1 MVEPMVSKLV
11 WLGIGPTVCQMLKGT
26 YDPPEGVD
34 DATRLLIEQFS
45 RSDKAKMDKR
55 P

>member
-1 MVEPMVSKLV
+1 MVNEVG
-11 WLGIGPTVCQMLKGT
+11 WLGIGTKVCQMLDGT

-34 DATRLLIEQFS
+34 DATRLLIEQF
-45 RSDKAKMDKR
+45 RRNNEARMDKR